1 MKVFVL
7 RHLFPLRLL
16 CKQLDEV
23 IGKFAVV
30 AVERV
35 VVPMKPVSIGQSGEV
50 IDATEQVV
58 GCDIERVREKTQIIE
73 GWFPST
79 GFKMR
84 NRRRLKIS
92 AFGKLALTESS
103 VLSCTAE
110 TVRKHF

>member
-1 MKVFVL
+1 M
-7 RHLFPLRLL
+7 P
-16 CKQLDEV
+16 EPENG
-23 IGKFAVV
+23 I
-30 AVERV
+30 
-35 VVPMKPVSIGQSGEV
+35 VVPDLSGQMAREANRQLQPLGLQSGEV